1 MLTFHINQKIIV
13 MKTTFNTIVL
23 FLIGFITIYAQPTTP
38 DNFCIFTNNIET
50 YNVLSNDVICN
61 PPMQCVVF
69 PVLEDDC
76 FRIGSD
82 GNLTFISDPKTCCGI
97 HQLSYFVRKGNETF
111 DITEVTVEVKCPKPD
126 CSFVELSTQQ
136 GPAGTTP
143 QGGCLS
149 ACENSTATYFIPHI
163 SSNQYMWTVI
173 GGTMMVVDSGEIK
186 VIWGLAGSGFINL
199 VITNG
204 TTVTSY
210 DFCVD
215 ILEGP
220 TASFT
225 KTDTIFCLGSSVSF
239 TNTSSP
245 NSTGFYWDFG
255 DGNYSNDV
263 HPTHIYTSPG
273 MYMVTLVATKDNYGP
288 NGEALCCCSDTMT
301 MKVTIDDKPGP
312 DILWI
317 STVCEGDSV
326 KYWTTTTGCLLTW
339 TVKDANGNLLPF
351 TGQGNDTICVVWPT
365 GPIGQIS
372 LQLSGCVPNIY
383 CTQPVTVNV
392 PIIQNV
398 SIISGPMVVCAGQ
411 KATYSLPK
419 WQSVKY
425 HWSVMGGMIV
435 SQDTNAHTITIMWDT
450 LAPMMG
456 MITGTYE
463 SKFLND
469 LPDHEEGDCSGIA
482 TLKVSILDK
491 FGLAPDPNTTVCV
504 GDISTLTTVVA
515 GPQPINGYTWTSSP
529 PLTGFPNVGPT
540 SINITWPST
549 GVYTICASPNAPN
562 PFCNNLVCRSY
573 NVMTIAPP
581 DSISGPMTFCPGD
594 TLTYFGHSNESNKKF
609 VWNITGGVIAGG
621 TNPYTGDPIKIIWNN
636 TGPYSISLAQMMLN
650 KPYCMS
656 TPIIKIPVK
665 KGIIGSP
672 SIIGAT
678 ACLNTLNN
686 YAISPLQ
693 DPDASYNWSLSNP
706 AAGSIIGQGSP
717 NISVQWNNIA
727 GTFTLTCI
735 ISICSTSLP
744 VNAMFTL
751 LPINPPIISMS
762 GFLCP
767 GGNATLS
774 TGGFSSY
781 LWNTGGTNSS
791 ISISSPGTYVVTATS
806 GGCPSI
812 GSFTANS
819 SPLPVASIS
828 TPNVTN
834 LCIPGTSGQVVI
846 FAMTNPSY
854 SYTWTCNGGPVVPPS
869 FVTMGHTLTHPNTG
883 VAGSFAYRVKVTDST
898 TGCMNT
904 SNVITVI
911 QDTCTSPPGC
921 SPEAASITSTV
932 GPPACNQVTFTPTL
946 NFTAISWNFAD
957 PNSNS
962 YTGTLQNPTHSYTTA
977 GCRVVW
983 ATGTVP
989 NTNFPQP
996 PNPTTCLVTLPASVC
1011 VPLAPRFSYTNSCDT
1026 FCFTDLSTVLPGHI
1040 IVSRSW
1046 DFGDLTPPG
1055 SGTNPCHVYSLPGTY
1070 TVKLTVIS
1078 NTGCVVTDSLSI
1090 IVPPKP
1096 VATFTFSPNPVCI
1109 NQAATFTPTNT
1120 TNILSYT
1127 WDFGDFTGNNASI
1140 TQHTYM
1146 TAATYTISLTVV
1158 DIFGCSNSSSQ
1169 TITVTPMVMYGPIIV
1184 SDDEI
1189 CQGDVAILTGPS
1201 AFLYNWSNGAT
1212 TQTISVTTAGT
1223 YSLTVTDSNYCSKTI
1238 AGVDIIV
1245 FPLPVAT
1252 ISGSHFICD
1261 GDCITLTGSQYSGA
1275 TYQWFNQNLM
1285 PGPGLVLPN
1294 LTICGT
1300 NPPDSVYFQITDMNG
1315 CVALSTPWKIDTA
1328 SAPLVLIIAN
1338 DTLCEGTPNLLTVS
1352 PILPNVVYQWST
1364 GATTTAIIVTT
1375 AGTYSVIATDTISGC
1390 SSSATEIVHP
1400 LPDLCYVPQG
1410 CYKVCTP
1417 FKLCGPEGLAMYQ
1430 WCFNGLPITPNGN
1443 MSMLMATQPGTY
1455 NLKAYTS
1462 FGCVDTSGALILQT
1476 MFCCEDENSDIVA
1489 TPLPTSSNGCCFD
1502 IGYYLGMSPLSSV
1515 TLTATNANMVINF
1528 PSLAPGYQILG
1539 STSNSVTIG
1548 DVIAGNPLDTGTVSS
1563 LIDLCFNNFSIGPV
1577 VLVAN
1582 WYDSTG
1588 QVVCMDTIE
1597 LDCQPE
1603 GCIFVA
1609 NDSIYCGPDA
1619 MVYEVTICNSNSSPL
1634 SVGYLVMNPLSP
1646 AGIPISPL
1654 TINLLIPLL
1663 PGQCTTLVYSFPL
1676 QTYANQNLC
1685 FNLTAHEQNPVE
1697 HPEAL
1702 CCSLDSIHCI
1712 FIPGCGPC
1720 DSVYVHSVTQVTEGI
1735 DSCCFDII
1743 VNNYATDSEFTNL
1756 IICSATTGQTL
1767 SMNTTAGTN
1776 WNLQSYTPLQINLE
1790 PQSPFVS
1797 SGYESLPTIC
1807 INESNIEE
1815 TDIVVKWVSLDGTT
1829 CTDSI
1834 TLSCT
1839 ECAEVET
1846 KVYCK
1851 DNKWVVEFY
1860 ITNHTAFNVSN
1871 AYLQW
1876 CDPTLAAY
1884 NQNIPLGNLSPMST
1898 YGPIT
1903 IVLGAPFNA
1912 NTAYCFNIILHDLDG
1927 NVCCKTESN
1936 ITLPDCDQ
1944 EPNKCLC
1951 DKEFE
1956 SEAEKG
1962 IMCTNMGP
1970 VYTFKPKGIFDPECD
1985 KIEWTIIPLGISDIT
2000 YGNNPFTYTFT
2011 TAGDFEICMLI
2022 YRTDVNGKECK
2033 FKYIKQLVIDDFAPP
2048 QVYPNPS
2055 SRRLYIE
2062 TRALIDAENKFE
2074 IYNNQGMLVK
2084 SLKQMNVNHLF
2095 DLDISDLNAGIYTL
2109 RMINDKRIFTKT
2121 FVKIE

>member
-1 MLTFHINQKIIV
+1 MRTNLYTII
-13 MKTTFNTIVL
+13 L
-23 FLIGFITIYAQPTTP
+23 FLTGFTTIQAQLTTP
-38 DNFCIFTNNIET
+38 DSFCIFIDNIESF
-50 YNVLSNDVICN
+50 NVLTNDAPCN
-61 PPMQCVVF
+61 NTAQCIVF
-69 PVLEDDC
+69 PVLQDNC
-76 FRIGSD
+76 FRISSD
-82 GNLTFISDPKTCCGI
+82 GDLSFIGDPKTCCGI
-97 HQLSYFVRKGNETF
+97 HNLSYFIRIGNETS
-111 DITEVTVEVKCPKPD
+111 DVTEVTVEVKCPKPD
-126 CSFVELSTQQ
+126 CSFVELPTQQ
-136 GPAGTTP
+136 GSAGTSP

-149 ACENSTATYFIPHI
+149 SCENSTATYFVPHI
-163 SSNQYMWTVI
+163 LGNQYLWTVI

-186 VIWGLAGSGFINL
+186 VNWGPTGSGFINL

-204 TTVTSY
+204 TTVTVF

-225 KTDTIFCLGSSVSF
+225 KTDSIFCLGSSISF

-245 NSTGFYWDFG
+245 NSTSFYWDFG

-263 HPTHIYTSPG
+263 HPTHIYTTPG

-326 KYWTTTTGCLLTW
+326 KYWTTTTGCTLTW
-339 TVKDANGNLLPF
+339 TVKDANGNILPF

-392 PIIQNV
+392 PVIQNV
-398 SIISGPMVVCAGQ
+398 STISGPMIVCAGQ

-419 WQSVKY
+419 WKSVLY
-425 HWSVMGGMIV
+425 HWNVMGGMIV
-435 SQDTNAHTITIMWDT
+435 SQDTNAHTITIMWDNM
-450 LAPMMG
+450 APMMG

-469 LPDHEEGDCSGIA
+469 LPNHEEGDCSGMA

-491 FGLAPDPNTTVCV
+491 YGLAPDPNTTVCV
-504 GDISTLTTVVA
+504 GDVSTLTTVVA

-529 PLTGFPNVGPT
+529 PLLGFPIVGPT
-540 SINITWPST
+540 SISITWPST
-549 GVYTICASPNAPN
+549 GVYTICVSPNAPN
-562 PFCNNLVCRSY
+562 PFCNNLICRSY
-573 NVMTIAPP
+573 NVMTIPPP

-609 VWNITGGVIAGG
+609 VWNITGGVIVGG
-621 TNPYTGDPIKIIWNN
+621 SNPYTGDPIKIVWNN
-636 TGPYSISLAQMMLN
+636 AGPYSISLAQMMLN
-650 KPYCMS
+650 NPNCMS
-656 TPIIKIPVK
+656 TPIINIPTK

-672 SIIGAT
+672 SIMGTT

-686 YAISPLQ
+686 YAIAPMQ
-693 DPDASYNWSLSNP
+693 DPDATYTWSLSNP
-706 AAGSIIGQGSP
+706 AAGSIVGQGSP
-717 NISVQWNNIA
+717 NISIQWNNIP
-727 GTFTLTCI
+727 GTFTLTCV
-735 ISICSTSLP
+735 ISICATNLP
-744 VNAMFTL
+744 VTATFTL
-751 LPINPPIISMS
+751 LPINPPIITMS

-767 GGNATLS
+767 GGTATLNTS
-774 TGGFSSY
+774 GFSSY
-781 LWNTGGTNSS
+781 LWSTSGTSSS
-791 ISISSPGTYVVTATS
+791 IPISLPGTYTVTATN
-806 GGCPSI
+806 GGCSSI
-812 GSFTANS
+812 GSFTANT
-819 SPLPVASIS
+819 SPLPVANIS
-828 TPNVTN
+828 TPSLTN
-834 LCIPGTSGQVVI
+834 LCINGGGSVVI
-846 FAMTNPSY
+846 YAFYDPSY
-854 SYTWTCNGGPVVPPS
+854 TYTWTCNGNPPNNPPTVVS
-869 FVTMGHTLTHPNTG
+869 VATLTHTNNN
-883 VAGSFAYRVKVTDST
+883 VDMSFVYQVKVTDPA

-904 SNVITVI
+904 SNIITVN
-911 QDTCTSPPGC
+911 QDTCTTGTGNGCNPSLVSGNVTLGSPM
-921 SPEAASITSTV
+921 
-932 GPPACNQVTFTPTL
+932 CNQATFSVSP
-946 NFTAISWNFAD
+946 NFSVGSWNFAD
-957 PNSNS
+957 FPNNG
-962 YTGTLQNPTHSYTTA
+962 YTGPINNPTHDYTSA
-977 GCRVVW
+977 GCRVVY
-983 ATGTVP
+983 AYGTSPDINTGLPCPVSQSIPVCIPVAPKFTF
-989 NTNFPQP
+989 TNM
-996 PNPTTCLVTLPASVC
+996 
-1011 VPLAPRFSYTNSCDT
+1011 CDT
-1026 FCFTDLSTVLPGHI
+1026 FCFQDLSTVLPIDNI
-1040 IVSRSW
+1040 IGWSW
-1046 DFGDLTPPG
+1046 DFGDFTPP
-1055 SGTNPCHVYSLPGTY
+1055 SSMQNPKHVYSSSGLH
-1070 TVKLTVIS
+1070 TVTLTVFS
-1078 NTGCVVTDSLSI
+1078 MNGCVVTTTLNVN
-1090 IVPPKP
+1090 VPVKP
-1096 VATFTFSPNPVCI
+1096 VATFIFSPNPICI

-1127 WDFGDFTGNNASI
+1127 WDFGDLTGNNASI

-1146 TAATYTISLTVV
+1146 TATTYTISLTVV

-1169 TITVTPMVMYGPIIV
+1169 TITVTPMVMYGPIMV

-1189 CQGDVAILTGPS
+1189 CQSDTAILTAPL
-1201 AFLYNWSNGAT
+1201 AVMYNWSNGAT
-1212 TQTISVTTAGT
+1212 TQSISVTSTGT
-1223 YSLTVTDSNYCSKTI
+1223 YSVTVTDSNGCTKAI
-1238 AGVDIIV
+1238 AGVDITV
-1245 FPLPVAT
+1245 FPLPDAT

-1261 GDCITLTGSQYSGA
+1261 GDCITLNGSQYSGA
-1275 TYQWFNQNLM
+1275 TYQWFNQNLI
-1285 PGPGLVLPN
+1285 PGPGLVFPN

-1300 NPPDSVYFQITDMNG
+1300 SPPDTVYFQITDMNG
-1315 CVALSTPWKIDTA
+1315 CVDL
-1328 SAPLVLIIAN
+1328 SAPWFINSAMAPAIMIIAN

-1364 GATTTAIIVTT
+1364 GATSTSILVTA
-1375 AGTYSVIATDTISGC
+1375 AGTYSAIATDTISGC
-1390 SSSATEIVHP
+1390 SSKVSEIVHP

-1462 FGCVDTSGALILQT
+1462 FGCVDTSGALILET
-1476 MFCCEDENSDIVA
+1476 MLCCEDENADITA
-1489 TPLPTSSNGCCFD
+1489 TPLPSSSNGCCFD
-1502 IGYYLGMSPLSSV
+1502 IGYYLGMSPISSV
-1515 TLTATNANMVINF
+1515 TFTATNANMVINF
-1528 PSLAPGYQILG
+1528 PSLASGYQILG

-1548 DVIAGNPLDTGTVSS
+1548 DVVAVNPLDTGTVSS

-1577 VLVAN
+1577 VLIAN

-1603 GCIFVA
+1603 GCIFIA
-1609 NDSIYCGPDA
+1609 NDSIYCGPES
-1619 MVYEVTICNSNSSPL
+1619 MVYEVTVCNSNSSPL

-1646 AGIPISPL
+1646 AGIPIGPL
-1654 TINLLIPLL
+1654 TINLLTPLL
-1663 PGQCTTLVYSFPL
+1663 PGQCTTLVYNFPL
-1676 QTYANQNLC
+1676 QTFENQNLC
-1685 FNLTAHEQNPVE
+1685 FNLTAHEQNPIE

-1743 VNNYATDSEFTNL
+1743 LNNYATDSEFTNL

-1767 SMNTTAGTN
+1767 SMNTIGGTN
-1776 WNLQSYTPLQINLE
+1776 WNLQSYTPSQINLE
-1790 PQSPFVS
+1790 PLTPFVPT
-1797 SGYESLPTIC
+1797 GYEPLPTIC
-1807 INESNIEE
+1807 INESSIEE
-1815 TDIVVKWVSLDGTT
+1815 TDVVIKWVSLDGTT

-1834 TLSCT
+1834 TMSCT
-1839 ECAEVET
+1839 DCAEVET

-1903 IVLGAPFNA
+1903 IVLGSPFNA

-1956 SEAEKG
+1956 SQAEKG
-1962 IMCTNMGP
+1962 IMCTNVGQ
-1970 VYTFKPKGIFDPECD
+1970 VYTFKPNGTFDPECD
-1985 KIEWTIIPLGISDIT
+1985 KIIWSIIPLGIIETT
-2000 YGNNPFTYTFT
+2000 YGNSPFVFTFT
-2011 TAGDFEICMLI
+2011 TPGDFEICMLI

-2033 FKYIKQLVIDDFAPP
+2033 FKYIKQLVIDDFLPP
-2048 QVYPNPS
+2048 RVYPNPS
-2055 SRRLYIE
+2055 SSRLYIE
-2062 TRALIDAENKFE
+2062 TGALIDAENKFE

-2095 DLDISDLNAGIYTL
+2095 DIDISGLNTGIYTL
-2109 RMINDKRIFTKT
+2109 KMINDKRIFTKT